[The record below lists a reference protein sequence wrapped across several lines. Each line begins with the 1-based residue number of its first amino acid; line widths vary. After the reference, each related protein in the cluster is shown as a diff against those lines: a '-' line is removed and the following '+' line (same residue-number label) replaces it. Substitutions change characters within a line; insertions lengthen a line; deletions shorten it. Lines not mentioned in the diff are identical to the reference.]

1 MWSFTITIYGET
13 YIAAGV
19 PYMVTCNVSQFK
31 EGRITNFN
39 ANVSDTDQL
48 GFTIRHSTE
57 FGCFYMSGTYVL
69 CQSDLCSCDT
79 DGLASHWIYNS
90 FTKQYTMATFGI

>member
-13 YIAAGV
+13 YIAAGI

-57 FGCFYMSGTYVL
+57 FGCFFCLVHMYFVKVIYVPVI
-69 CQSDLCSCDT
+69 QT
-79 DGLASHWIYNS
+79 V
-90 FTKQYTMATFGI
+90 